1 MNLPFRI
8 ARRYFVSHNKRSF
21 ISIIALIAMA
31 GVGVGTMAMVVVL
44 SVFNGMEELNRQ
56 IFKTFDAD
64 IKVTPAEGR
73 RFLVSDSLLSLVKN
87 TEGIAIVTQV
97 IEDNALARYRD
108 NQTVVRLKGVD
119 STFEQW
125 GQLDT
130 AMIEGQ
136 LQLTGENGTP
146 YAVVSEGVRSSL
158 LISMNDQLNPIELWY
173 PSGDRRTLNLSA
185 PDAFNQVA
193 VRPGGTF
200 FIESR
205 YDDIVIAPLSTV
217 AKLLQY
223 GNQRTALEIK
233 LLPDAPADRIRTRL
247 RKALGGTFVVRD
259 RDELNAD
266 LLRAI
271 RVEKLFV
278 TVTLSFIILVAAIN
292 IFFSLSMLA
301 IEKKEDIRMLYALG
315 ATSLLVRRIF
325 ISVGGIVA
333 LTGAVL
339 GLGLGIGLCWLQQ
352 QYGLVSMGMV
362 SSLVEAYPIKLI
374 WSDILLTALIIV
386 LITVVVSF
394 IPARRAAQS
403 VNTSLLG

>member
-1 MNLPFRI
+1 MNISFRI

-21 ISIIALIAMA
+21 ISIIALIAMI

-64 IKVTPAEGR
+64 VRIMPAEGR
-73 RFLVSDSLLSLVKN
+73 RFVVNDSLMQAVKS
-87 TEGIAIVTQV
+87 TEGVAIVTQV

-119 STFEQW
+119 STYIER

-136 LQLTGENGTP
+136 MRLMAENGTP
-146 YAVVSEGVRSSL
+146 FAIVSEGVRSAL
-158 LISMNDQLNPIELWY
+158 LISLNDLLTPLELWY
-173 PSGDRRTLNLSA
+173 PQSDRRTLSLSS

-205 YDDIVIAPLSTV
+205 YDDYVIAPLSTV
-217 AKLLQY
+217 AGLLQY
-223 GNQRTALEIK
+223 GNQRTALEIQV
-233 LLPDAPADRIRTRL
+233 APNTTADQVRTRL
-247 RKALGGTFVVRD
+247 RKTLGERFTVKD

-301 IEKKEDIRMLYALG
+301 IEKKEDIRMLFALG
-315 ATSLLVRRIF
+315 ATASLVRRIF
-325 ISVGGIVA
+325 LSVGGIVA
-333 LTGAVL
+333 LSGATL
-339 GLGLGIGLCWLQQ
+339 GLIAGVALCWLQQ
-352 QYGLVSMGMV
+352 KYGLVSMGMV
-362 SSLVEAYPIKLI
+362 SSLVDAYPIKLV
-374 WSDILLTALIIV
+374 WSDVLLTALIIV
-386 LITVVVSF
+386 GITMAVSF
-394 IPARRAAQS
+394 IPARRAAQTA
-403 VNTSLLG
+403 NTSLLS

>member
-21 ISIIALIAMA
+21 ISIIAFIAML

-64 IKVTPAEGR
+64 IKITPTEGR
-73 RFLVSDSLLSLVKN
+73 RFIVSDSLLKIVQN
-87 TEGIAIVTQV
+87 TESVSIVTQV

-108 NQTVVRLKGVD
+108 NQMVVRLKGVD
-119 STFEQW
+119 STFEQR

-130 AMIEGQ
+130 AMIEGK
-136 LQLTGENGTP
+136 LKLKGENGTP
-146 YAVVSEGVRSSL
+146 FAVVSEGVRNSL
-158 LISMNDQLNPIELWY
+158 LISINDLLTPIELWY
-173 PSGDRRTLNLSA
+173 PRNDRRTLNLST
-185 PDAFNQVA
+185 PDAFNQVV
-193 VRPGGTF
+193 VRPGGAF

-205 YDDIVIAPLSTV
+205 YDDFVIAPLSTV
-217 AKLLQY
+217 VSLLQY
-223 GNQRTALEIK
+223 GMQRTALEIK
-233 LLPDAPADRIRTRL
+233 LTPNSSADRVRTRL
-247 RKALGGTFVVRD
+247 QRALGTQFMVKD

-271 RVEKLFV
+271 RIEKLFV

-301 IEKKEDIRMLYALG
+301 IEKKEDIIMLYALG
-315 ATSLLVRRIF
+315 ATPGLVRRIF
-325 ISVGGIVA
+325 LSVGGIVA
-333 LTGAVL
+333 LTGAIL
-339 GLGLGIGLCWLQQ
+339 GLGLGIGLCLLQQ

-362 SSLVEAYPIKLI
+362 SSLVDAYPIKLV
-374 WSDILLTALIIV
+374 WNDV
-386 LITVVVSF
+386 LITAFIIVVITMTVSY

-403 VNTSLLG
+403 ANASLLG